1 MRFAVLGPLAVESGG
16 TALPLGSAKQ
26 RTLLAALLSHANTA
40 VPVRRLTEALW
51 EDPPASAPENLRLY
65 IHRLRRVLD
74 EPGRIV
80 RHGSGYLM
88 VVRPGELD
96 ADQFGELAG
105 EGVLAREAG
114 DLNRARDLLGRALA
128 LWRGAAYGEL
138 AHSPL
143 IREAAARLE
152 EDRLRVTEER
162 VGVDLEQ
169 GRHAELPEEL
179 KALVRAHP
187 YRESLR
193 GGLMLALYRCGRQSE
208 ALDVFMETRAL
219 LGEQLGIEPGPQLR
233 RLHEAIL
240 RADEELLL
248 PAREPATPVPREL
261 PAAPPGFTGRADVLA
276 TLDEALDETPRGGG
290 RGVVTVVAGPA
301 GVGKTAL
308 AVHWGHRVAE
318 RFPGGQLY
326 LDLHGYSPELP
337 LSPAR
342 ALTTLLGA
350 LGTPPERIP
359 ADVAQAAAR
368 YRSLVAGRRM
378 LVVLDNAAS
387 AEQVRPLLPG
397 APGCLALV
405 TSRDRLSG
413 LVAQD
418 GARRI
423 TLGLLTPAEAGE
435 LLGAVLGETRVAAE
449 PEAAAALGES
459 CGRLPLALRI
469 AAAHLLDRPLR
480 PIADYADELGRG
492 DRLARLE
499 IEDDPGTAVRAA
511 LDLSYAALAAGER
524 RMFRLLGIA
533 PGVDITA
540 EGAAATA
547 GVSRDR
553 AERLLDRLAARHLL
567 EERAPGRYAFHDLV
581 RLHARATA
589 HAEDGAG
596 ERDAA
601 VERTYDWYLSAVDSA
616 AELLYRHMVRL
627 PPPRT
632 SPRRFGGAGDA
643 RAWLDAE
650 SANLVAAA
658 VEAAGA
664 GRREAWH
671 LALALRGYFWMTG
684 DTDAA
689 VTVATAALTAARSAG
704 DPQGETAA
712 RLALGQML
720 TRFGRFG
727 EALGHLTEV
736 VALTGRLEWPR
747 CRASAFVALG
757 TLHAEQGR
765 LAQAAEHY
773 RRSLELS
780 RRCDDPAG
788 QAVSLA
794 NLAYVAS
801 HAGDLEQALAYG
813 ERVLARYRM
822 DGSPD
827 GEAAVL
833 TDLGHV
839 CHLLGRFGEALDRLE
854 RALALYRRHG
864 PSVDEPVVLAALA
877 DVHGD
882 LGRHERALKLAEAAV
897 RAARDDEGRAR
908 ATAMAALGTAHRRL
922 GRLPSALH
930 HLDRALAVPEVT
942 RHRVLETRIR
952 LARAATRL
960 AAGDTAG
967 TVADAEHALAIARA
981 AGYRLWEGRALLLLA
996 EATAGTRRSAACR
1009 TEGERVLAALGA
1021 GPAADENGVNPP

>member
-1 MRFAVLGPLAVESGG
+1 MQFAVLGPLTVVSGG

-26 RTLLAALLSHANTA
+26 RTLLAALLGHANTA
-40 VPVRRLTEALW
+40 VPARRLTEALW

-65 IHRLRRVLD
+65 IHRLRRVLA

-96 ADQFGELAG
+96 ADRFGELAG

-138 AHSPL
+138 AHTPL

-169 GRHAELPEEL
+169 GRHAELPAEL
-179 KALVRAHP
+179 KGLVRAHP

-193 GGLMLALYRCGRQSE
+193 GLLMLALYGCGRQSE

-219 LGEQLGIEPGPQLR
+219 LGEQLGIEPGPRLR

-240 RADEELLL
+240 RADEDLLL
-248 PAREPATPVPREL
+248 PLLLPGREPATPVPREL
-261 PAAPPGFTGRADVLA
+261 PAPPPGFTGRADALKTLDE
-276 TLDEALDETPRGGG
+276 TLDEALDETPRGDGR

-435 LLGAVLGETRVAAE
+435 LLGAVLGEPRVAAE
-449 PEAAAALGES
+449 PEAAAALTAS

-480 PIADYADELGRG
+480 PIADYADELSRG
-492 DRLARLE
+492 DPLARLE

-533 PGVDITA
+533 PGVDVTA

-547 GVSRDR
+547 GLSRDR

-589 HAEDGAG
+589 HAEDGPG
-596 ERDAA
+596 EREAA

-632 SPRRFGGAGDA
+632 STMRFGGAGDA

-664 GRREAWH
+664 GRQEAWH

-689 VTVATAALTAARSAG
+689 VTVATAALTAARSAR
-704 DPQGETAA
+704 DLRGEAAA

-736 VALTGRLEWPR
+736 VALTGRVEWPR

-765 LAQAAEHY
+765 LPQAAEHY

-801 HAGDLEQALAYG
+801 HAGDLEQAVAYG

-839 CHLLGRFGEALDRLE
+839 YHLLGRFGEALGRLE

-864 PSVDEPVVLAALA
+864 PSVEEPVVLAALA

-882 LGRHERALKLAEAAV
+882 LGRHERALELAEAAV
-897 RAARDDEGRAR
+897 HAARDDEGRAR

-942 RHRVLETRIR
+942 RHRLLETRIR
-952 LARAATRL
+952 LDRAATRL

-981 AGYRLWEGRALLLLA
+981 AGYRLWEGRALRLLA
-996 EATAGTRRSAACR
+996 EATAGTRRSA
-1009 TEGERVLAALGA
+1009 
-1021 GPAADENGVNPP
+1021 NPP